1 MRNGARTADAADR
14 RSTLLPPGPGRYPP
28 RLAMADETAR
38 LASRAREV
46 LGPLSGEHPFTPRF
60 LAVRGHSMHHV
71 DEGPGDAAGERP
83 GVVLCVHG
91 NPTWSFYWRR
101 IVEALS
107 PEARVVAPDH
117 LGMGLSSRVPGGV
130 RLAEHVDGLVTL
142 IDQLELDDITLV
154 CHDWGGAI
162 GFGAVLARRERFRS
176 LVVTNTAA
184 FPSSRIPRRI
194 AACRIPLLGRVG
206 VQGGN
211 AFARAALHMT
221 TARPLAKSA
230 RDGLIAPYDGWA
242 NREQVWRFVK
252 DIPMRPAHPSWAKLC
267 EISDGLE
274 SLRGLPMEIV
284 WGMQDWCFS
293 PEFKST
299 WEQRFPEAHVTEL
312 ADAGHYVNED
322 APEAVIAAIRRVRA
336 VDGHAPALEG
346 ARA

>member
-1 MRNGARTADAADR
+1 
-14 RSTLLPPGPGRYPP
+14 
-28 RLAMADETAR
+28 MADEIAR
-38 LASRAREV
+38 LTSRAREV
-46 LGPLSGEHPFTPRF
+46 LGPLSGEFPFTPRF
-60 LAVRGHSMHHV
+60 LAVRGHSMHYV
-71 DEGPGDAAGERP
+71 DEGPGGAAVDRP

-107 PEARVVAPDH
+107 SEARVVAPDH

-130 RLAEHVDGLVTL
+130 RLAEHVDGLVDL
-142 IDQLELDDITLV
+142 IDQLDLDDITLV

-176 LVVTNTAA
+176 FVVTNTAA

-194 AACRIPLLGRVG
+194 AACRIPLLGRIG

-221 TARPLAKSA
+221 TVVPLAKRA
-230 RDGLIAPYDGWA
+230 CDGLIAPYDSWS
-242 NREQVWRFVK
+242 NREQVWRFVQ
-252 DIPMRPAHPSWAKLC
+252 DIPMRPAHPSWATLC
-267 EISDGLE
+267 EIGEGLD

-284 WGMQDWCFS
+284 WGMEDWCFS
-293 PEFKST
+293 PEFKSA
-299 WEQRFPEAHVTEL
+299 WEQRFPEAAVSEL
-312 ADAGHYVNED
+312 GGAGHYVNED

-336 VDGHAPALEG
+336 VDG
-346 ARA
+346 RASGPGGVRT